1 MPLNLGASTPKTPLV
16 SKQNA
21 GYTCHMLTAAQR
33 FLCSVLTYVR
43 RYFRRYGSTRRELF
57 HATRLQQWL
66 TRFHRSTLPATS
78 ST

>member
-21 GYTCHMLTAAQR
+21 GYACHVLTAVQR

-43 RYFRRYGSTRRELF
+43 RYFRRYGRTRRELLC
-57 HATRLQQWL
+57 AIRLQ
-66 TRFHRSTLPATS
+66 
-78 ST
+78 